1 MAKADFTYQ
10 VRSEDAAPVGIED
23 YVVRASDGEPV
34 GTVGDLLERD
44 GERLLVVVSGV
55 PPLVG
60 ERRVVPWRQV
70 ERVDHDAVAVWLTL
84 DTPAF
89 EREAP
94 ELDRERAV
102 EAGEGDAEARRLDR
116 PPEDLI
122 PAAQGPE
129 VRGPV
134 DRTIWLKIFVAFA
147 ATSFTALL
155 ATMAVFLAG
164 DSTWALLFLV
174 PASLAVVTAV
184 LAYRAYREPYEPQP
198 ARKS

>member
-10 VRSEDAAPVGIED
+10 VRSEDAPPVGIED

-44 GERLLVVVSGV
+44 GERLVVVVSGV
-55 PPLVG
+55 PPVAG

-84 DTPAF
+84 DTTAF
-89 EREAP
+89 EREAL
-94 ELDRERAV
+94 ELDRERVV
-102 EAGEGDAEARRLDR
+102 EAGEGDAEARRVDR

-147 ATSFTALL
+147 ATSFTTLL
-155 ATMAVFLAG
+155 ATLAVFVAG

-174 PASLAVVTAV
+174 PGVLAVVTAV
-184 LAYRAYREPYEPQP
+184 LAYRAYREPYEPQS

>member
-1 MAKADFTYQ
+1 VAKADFTYQ

-34 GTVGDLLERD
+34 GTVGDVLQRGD
-44 GERLLVVVSGV
+44 ERLLVVVSGL
-55 PPLVG
+55 PPVAG
-60 ERRVVPWRQV
+60 EHRVVPWRKV

-89 EREAP
+89 EREAL
-94 ELDRERAV
+94 ELDRDRAV
-102 EAGEGDAEARRLDR
+102 EAGEGGAEARRVDR
-116 PPEDLI
+116 PPGDLI

-147 ATSFTALL
+147 ATSFTTLL
-155 ATMAVFLAG
+155 ATIAVFLAG
-164 DSTWALLFLV
+164 DSIWALLFLV
-174 PASLAVVTAV
+174 PAVLAVVTAV
-184 LAYRAYREPYEPQP
+184 LAYRAYREPYEPQS
-198 ARKS
+198 ARKA